1 MRADMLAPFFNH
13 ARMVT
18 NPAAFRR
25 TPFETTER
33 AHRRFSRFAAVAAG
47 YTYLLMVWGG
57 IVRITG
63 SGLGCGSDWPR
74 CHGSWIPPMDLTT
87 LIEYTH
93 RMLAAGII
101 IPVAIVVF
109 YAMRHRAEAGFSGP
123 GGLLRPVG
131 LFLAL
136 LVVQIGLGAATVKM
150 DLPPAVTVLHF
161 VTASCILATLLVAAV
176 RGRHGGSLKPP
187 QDTAWSTA
195 ALAAGLLGL
204 TTLALGSLTAN
215 TGAAPACQGFP
226 LCNGSVLPG
235 GGSLVAIQ
243 WTHRL
248 AAFTLAAYLFIALLV
263 AAQRSTPQAVRS
275 AVATAAGLVILQL
288 AVAAVMILRHLPE
301 SVRIAHLAVGLAL
314 WCALVVWA
322 AQARRSAAPAASM
335 LAATVAPHVRTDA

>member
-1 MRADMLAPFFNH
+1 
-13 ARMVT
+13 MVT
-18 NPAAFRR
+18 SSAAFRR
-25 TPFETTER
+25 TPFEMTER
-33 AHRRFSRFAAVAAG
+33 AHRRFSRIAAVTAG

-87 LIEYTH
+87 LIEYVH
-93 RMLAAGII
+93 RLLAAGII
-101 IPVAIVVF
+101 IPVAILVY
-109 YAMRHRAEAGFSGP
+109 YALRHRGEAGFSGR

-131 LFLAL
+131 LFLGL
-136 LVVQIGLGAATVKM
+136 LVVQIGLGALTVEL

-161 VTASCILATLLVAAV
+161 VTASGILATLLVAAV
-176 RGRHGGSLKPP
+176 GGRHGGSLEPP

-195 ALAAGLLGL
+195 ALVAGLLGL

-226 LCNGSVLPG
+226 LCNGRLLPA

-243 WTHRL
+243 WAHRL
-248 AAFTLAAYLFIALLV
+248 AAFTLFAYIVFALL
-263 AAQRSTPQAVRS
+263 AAARRSTPPAVRS
-275 AVATAAGLVILQL
+275 AVATAAGLVTLQL

-301 SVRIAHLAVGLAL
+301 LVRAAHLAVGVGL

-322 AQARRSAAPAASM
+322 AQARRSTGQGAPM
-335 LAATVAPHVRTDA
+335 VAATIAPQVRTDA